1 MRGDTKGTFSYLEM
15 LVGIA
20 IKPNCASDY
29 LTRLSDGVLHCSERT
44 IKKLDNTTSQDK
56 RLALV
61 LSMCALFLNL
71 MLDLDDSLSQGNFFG
86 DFMNDFNLLT
96 KKVG

>member
-56 RLALV
+56 RLT
-61 LSMCALFLNL
+61 LNL
-71 MLDLDDSLSQGNFFG
+71 MLDLDDSLLQGSFFK
-86 DFMNDFNLLT
+86 DFMNNFNLLV
-96 KKVG
+96 KKVA